1 MSVYQYI
8 NIMSELCQKHEQM
21 SLKEYQYFITIHFG
35 FYEFEKRPLREIVE
49 LINER
54 YKTGLFDK
62 DLSERP
68 LFLEKRMSALET

>member
-1 MSVYQYI
+1 MSVYEYI
-8 NIMSELCQKHEQM
+8 NILTDLCQRHQQM
-21 SLKEYQYFITIHFG
+21 SVKEHQYFITIHFG